1 MGISGNQLKAARALA
16 GLDQKALADR
26 AGVGINTIRNFEA
39 AGAGNVR
46 GRLDTLDAIVVAL
59 KSAGVI
65 FVPENGEGPGVRL
78 RKAKRT
84 AIADKEA
91 SGNNDD

>member
-1 MGISGNQLKAARALA
+1 MAISGNQLKAARALA
-16 GLDQKALADR
+16 GLDQKALAER

-46 GRLDTLDAIVVAL
+46 GRLDTLDAVVGAL

-65 FVPENGEGPGVRL
+65 FVAENGEGPGVRL
-78 RKAKRT
+78 KKAKPP
-84 AIADKEA
+84 AVPNE
-91 SGNNDD
+91 